1 MADDAELV
9 DGDAGTPALV
19 LMALA
24 DCADADAAAGDGD
37 DAAGLL
43 G

>member
-9 DGDAGTPALV
+9 DSDEGAPALV
-19 LMALA
+19 LIALA
-24 DCADADAAAGDGD
+24 DCADAEAAGGGD